1 MKTKLLKKVRKN
13 VWIEYDTIRKMY
25 YVKRISRWL
34 NVIYVSEYS
43 QKENAFVE
51 YRDRIKWKCSSE
63 YYQYKKRKVNIIQIK
78 HAEL

>member
-13 VWIEYDTIRKMY
+13 VWIEYDKISKTY
-25 YVKRISRWL
+25 YVKHTSRWT
-34 NVIYVSEYS
+34 NITYVYESKV
-43 QKENAFVE
+43 KENAFAE
-51 YRDRIKWKCSSE
+51 YRSTIIWKCSAQ